1 MAQKFRLK
9 NAEEVRNTTT
19 MQMQREIQKMYRQL
33 YKDVS
38 KKVAN
43 MNDTNYQKQN
53 LIILKRDIKKRI
65 EQLNKDIKGGV
76 IRNMTT
82 VCNEVV
88 VDIRD
93 FLKQCGFKNSDIH
106 NAFQYVPDMVVR
118 NIINGNI
125 YQDDWSLSAAIWGYN
140 KKTQD
145 GLDRIISIGTAQG
158 KSALEIAKELESYV
172 EPSAQ
177 KKSRTIQ
184 SWRIARQSD
193 VEAGRA
199 QYVGEKIKDTF
210 YFGKVDYNAQRLA
223 RTMISHAY
231 QQSFEN
237 VNRNDPFVIGYR
249 WLTSNF
255 HGRVCDICRERAETD
270 QYGLGEG
277 VFPKDALPLDH
288 PNGMC
293 TFEAVMPD
301 DMKTIAQK
309 IGMWYNSPVGTY
321 PDIDRYVLDFVQ

>member
-140 KKTQD
+140 KKHKIVWTE
-145 GLDRIISIGTAQG
+145 LYLSERH
-158 KSALEIAKELESYV
+158 KE
-172 EPSAQ
+172 
-177 KKSRTIQ
+177 
-184 SWRIARQSD
+184 
-193 VEAGRA
+193 
-199 QYVGEKIKDTF
+199 
-210 YFGKVDYNAQRLA
+210 KV
-223 RTMISHAY
+223 H
-231 QQSFEN
+231 
-237 VNRNDPFVIGYR
+237 
-249 WLTSNF
+249 
-255 HGRVCDICRERAETD
+255 
-270 QYGLGEG
+270 
-277 VFPKDALPLDH
+277 
-288 PNGMC
+288 
-293 TFEAVMPD
+293 
-301 DMKTIAQK
+301 
-309 IGMWYNSPVGTY
+309 
-321 PDIDRYVLDFVQ
+321 